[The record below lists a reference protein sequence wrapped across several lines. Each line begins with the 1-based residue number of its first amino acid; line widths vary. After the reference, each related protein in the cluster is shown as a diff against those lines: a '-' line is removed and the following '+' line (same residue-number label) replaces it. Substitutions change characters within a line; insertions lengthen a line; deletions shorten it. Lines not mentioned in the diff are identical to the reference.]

1 MKLLLDTHALLW
13 FIGGSDRLT
22 PAARA
27 AVALPGDL
35 KLVSIATLWEMA
47 IMASLGRLRTREA
60 LEPFILRQMELN
72 GFHLLHIQPSHAC
85 RVAVLPF
92 HHRDPFD
99 RLLGAQCLCDDLT
112 LVSGDAA
119 FDAYGVSR
127 VW

>member
-13 FIGGSDRLT
+13 FIGGSDRVT
-22 PAARA
+22 HAAREA
-27 AVALPGDL
+27 IVRPDNL
-35 KLVSIATLWEMA
+35 KLVSLATLWEMA

-72 GFHLLHIQPSHAC
+72 GFHLLHIQTSHAC
-85 RVAVLPF
+85 RVAELPF

-99 RLLGAQCLCDDLT
+99 RLLAAQCLCDDLT
-112 LVSGDAA
+112 LISGDAA
-119 FDAYGVSR
+119 FDAYGVDR